1 MKSVGD
7 VFIEYFRVFILFCEI
22 ILQQMQNKILGKT
35 SHYKNISFEISLQN
49 YF

>member
-1 MKSVGD
+1 MKSVGN
-7 VFIEYFRVFILFCEI
+7 VFIEYFRVFIFREI